1 MMPRKR
7 LAWGSLWS
15 DAPWDGKPKTPTPIA
30 IPATLAARVPVSVPE
45 IIAGGKRVLRRLP
58 FGKLL
63 AGVPWSGKPAATV
76 SPTSAHDPMSGDD
89 R

>member
-7 LAWGSLWS
+7 LPWGSLWS
-15 DAPWDGKPKTPTPIA
+15 DAPWDGKPKQQTPIA

-45 IIAGGKRVLRRLP
+45 FVVNGKRPLRRMS

-63 AGVPWSGKPAATV
+63 AGVPWSGKPAAQTQNQE
-76 SPTSAHDPMSGDD
+76 PTRGDSQ
-89 R
+89 